1 MLAWWS
7 QWQPDSAAAGMCTE
21 VDHSCNSVSACS
33 RHSPLHHEE
42 DLFTLLKILVDIS
55 IWALMV
61 ILLVCSETCAFI

>member
-21 VDHSCNSVSACS
+21 VDHSCNSVCACS

-42 DLFTLLKILVDIS
+42 DLFTLLKILIDIS